1 MKHTIIFLALIKLFA
16 FIIFI
21 RIKFTYIVALLELK
35 FTENEIF
42 SQKCTK
48 CWNIW
53 PLAALIQPMN
63 SSTWMFSLQL
73 VVLFS
78 QNGSEWCDDSVE
90 PDSTD
95 RFHIEFFF
103 RSLLLVNEN
112 AVLQPKKKWT
122 KQSCILKRLTLHK
135 LGEQQ
140 LFPWLQ
146 RFKSVAQTNRWWLNL
161 TKIHFL
167 FNISV
172 SQKKNIWFFCGRK
185 KNRFCFAI
193 VRKSTAKYLFVPI
206 FFPKINLFF
215 ADFIHRIS
223 PFILISAL
231 SQKRKRTKSKLT
243 AECKTWNWCLNR
255 KKKKFIQPNRLRSF
269 GPTKMWL
276 AFQRVL
282 PRAVVHIYI

>member
-103 RSLLLVNEN
+103 QKSTTGEWECSFAAKKKVNE
-112 AVLQPKKKWT
+112 AK
-122 KQSCILKRLTLHK
+122 LH
-135 LGEQQ
+135 
-140 LFPWLQ
+140 
-146 RFKSVAQTNRWWLNL
+146 
-161 TKIHFL
+161 
-167 FNISV
+167 
-172 SQKKNIWFFCGRK
+172 SQKINI
-185 KNRFCFAI
+185 A
-193 VRKSTAKYLFVPI
+193 
-206 FFPKINLFF
+206 
-215 ADFIHRIS
+215 
-223 PFILISAL
+223 
-231 SQKRKRTKSKLT
+231 
-243 AECKTWNWCLNR
+243 
-255 KKKKFIQPNRLRSF
+255 
-269 GPTKMWL
+269 
-276 AFQRVL
+276 
-282 PRAVVHIYI
+282 